1 MQLAARMEA
10 SKQAN
15 DKQHGAWTCPS
26 AGRDEG
32 LPLPSAR
39 ALLADSLSVG
49 HRGLP
54 LAAYTKR
61 AMDGRARSA
70 EAQDYAA
77 SLEYTLKE
85 LQRKVKEHETT
96 LNKHDDT
103 ALLSPHAQA
112 SVLKSAL
119 EEVTNSEPF
128 LPSPGSVLPALVA
141 LRKTHRTIVESKAY
155 LAAQGSETD
164 RVRKQLETNRA
175 GLRDQQL
182 LTGALEARIQTLRH
196 EIDSGAAGRPEDGAK
211 KRMAELE
218 AKKRRYDAGTKKLMK
233 SLLGFI
239 DNRLAAMLAAEELG
253 GPVVGDLM
261 DIDSDDLAAGFNAA
275 GKLKRVKEGAKA
287 NEDKR
292 QRRIDDIWGA
302 GGGDGDGTTAAGG
315 EDEVTAAGREMRAL
329 TEELLNALAEAKGDN
344 SASYVQLGRES
355 AAARFL
361 VRSRVAQFHPK
372 DATKLRLVD
381 FGRELED

>member
-1 MQLAARMEA
+1 
-10 SKQAN
+10 
-15 DKQHGAWTCPS
+15 
-26 AGRDEG
+26 
-32 LPLPSAR
+32 
-39 ALLADSLSVG
+39 
-49 HRGLP
+49 
-54 LAAYTKR
+54 
-61 AMDGRARSA
+61 MDGRARSA

-96 LNKHDDT
+96 LNKLRSKHDDT

>member
-1 MQLAARMEA
+1 
-10 SKQAN
+10 
-15 DKQHGAWTCPS
+15 
-26 AGRDEG
+26 
-32 LPLPSAR
+32 
-39 ALLADSLSVG
+39 
-49 HRGLP
+49 
-54 LAAYTKR
+54 
-61 AMDGRARSA
+61 MDGRARSA

-96 LNKHDDT
+96 LNKLRSKHDDT

-302 GGGDGDGTTAAGG
+302 GEVMETARQQ
-315 EDEVTAAGREMRAL
+315 REMRAL